1 MEAMMSSCEWRYAF
15 TRIQVEYIEMPDL
28 KLTPE
33 QIRRLCD
40 LQRDVSEA
48 AIVALEQA
56 GFLWRAP
63 DGRLVRR
70 AVGRAGREISE
81 PDADVFGPA
90 VADSVALGD
99 QLTD

>member
-1 MEAMMSSCEWRYAF
+1 MGSCEWRLAF

-40 LQRDVSEA
+40 LPRDICVA
-48 AIVALEQA
+48 AIVALEEA
-56 GFLWRAP
+56 GFLRRAP

-70 AVGRAGREISE
+70 AVGRAGREITE
-81 PDADVFGPA
+81 PADVFVPSMVGSFP
-90 VADSVALGD
+90 LGD
-99 QLTD
+99 QLAD

>member
-1 MEAMMSSCEWRYAF
+1 MMNSCDWRFAF

-40 LQRDVSEA
+40 LPRDICEV

-56 GFLWRAP
+56 GFLWRVP

-70 AVGRAGREISE
+70 APGRAGREIRQ
-81 PDADVFGPA
+81 PGDVFVPA
-90 VADSVALGD
+90 VAGSVPLND
-99 QLTD
+99 QFAD

>member
-1 MEAMMSSCEWRYAF
+1 MGPCEWQFAF

-28 KLTPE
+28 KLTAE

-40 LQRDVSEA
+40 LPRDICEA
-48 AIVALEQA
+48 AIVALEQV

-63 DGRLVRR
+63 DARLVRR

-81 PDADVFGPA
+81 PADVFVPPVVSA
-90 VADSVALGD
+90 FPLVDQFAD
-99 QLTD
+99 

>member
-1 MEAMMSSCEWRYAF
+1 MSPCEWWFAF

-40 LQRDVSEA
+40 LPHDLCEA
-48 AIVALEQA
+48 AILALEQS

-63 DGRLVRR
+63 DGRFVRR
-70 AVGRAGREISE
+70 VFGRVGREISE
-81 PDADVFGPA
+81 PADPYLQPVLDAAPFANRVRG
-90 VADSVALGD
+90 
-99 QLTD
+99 